1 MRRGVRACGVRPGS
15 EIVSVLTLTQAP
27 GPTPYQ
33 TPRIVIAVARI
44 RDIGWRCPLSAL
56 CSRPSFS
63 AGGIMAHFKYYL
75 RVRYS
80 ECDAQK
86 VVFNARYGE
95 YVDLAVT
102 EFTRAAGLNATGM
115 FGDFDYQV
123 VKQTT
128 EWKAPVRFDDV
139 LEISVYTKHVGNTSF
154 SSFAEFRIA
163 GADAITATIETV
175 YVNVDPKTLVKRTI
189 PDSLREALTRG
200 APDKFVDH
208 AGYLHPNR

>member
-1 MRRGVRACGVRPGS
+1 V
-15 EIVSVLTLTQAP
+15 
-27 GPTPYQ
+27 
-33 TPRIVIAVARI
+33 
-44 RDIGWRCPLSAL
+44 
-56 CSRPSFS
+56 
-63 AGGIMAHFKYYL
+63 AHFKYYL

-102 EFTRAAGLNATGM
+102 EFTRALGLNTTGM

-139 LEISVYTKHVGNTSF
+139 LEISVHTKHIGNTSF
-154 SSFAEFRIA
+154 SALAEFRIA
-163 GADAITATIETV
+163 GVDAITTTIETV
-175 YVNVDPKTLVKRTI
+175 YVNVDPKTLAKKPISDV
-189 PDSLREALTRG
+189 LRAALERG
-200 APDKFVDH
+200 APDRVVDH
-208 AGYLHPNR
+208 AGYLHPTR